1 MFSSNSDVRAWVGRE
16 EHKMLDHD
24 TLMAL
29 HCGWLCMFEMF
40 VNVFLQFRCPCLGW
54 KGRTQNVGPQHFEGV
69 ALRGGF
75 TCLKCL

>member
-16 EHKMLDHD
+16 EHKMLDHN
-24 TLMAL
+24 TLKAL

-40 VNVFLQFRCPCLGW
+40 VNVFLQFRGW

-69 ALRGGF
+69 ALRGA
-75 TCLKCL
+75 LHV